1 MAISATAILPAKFD
15 PDAFSREMIK
25 EMSRFNAEINKDFDK
40 TVATWEGKP
49 KFRATVA
56 VSQDLIEGHVRTVR
70 IFGDKPPELIY
81 YFINQGT
88 KVRFARMTKDFEP
101 KTRVRVI
108 DSFPG
113 SGGLEAVDPRIPNPG
128 IVGRKFNE
136 AIATKHRA
144 RLAFRL
150 QVALKRGAIASGHA
164 FK

>member
-1 MAISATAILPAKFD
+1 MAIKATAILPGKFD

-25 EMSRFNAEINKDFDK
+25 EMSKVNVEINKDFDK
-40 TVATWEGKP
+40 TVATWDGKP

-70 IFGDKPPELIY
+70 IYGSKPPELIY

-88 KVRFARMTKDFEP
+88 KVRFARMTPDFEP

-113 SGGLEAVDPRIPNPG
+113 AGGLEAVDPRIPNPG

-136 AIATKHRA
+136 AIADRHRIRLSA
-144 RLAFRL
+144 RLRI
-150 QVALKRGAIASGHA
+150 ALKRGVIASGHA

>member
-1 MAISATAILPAKFD
+1 MAISAKAILPGKFD

-25 EMSRFNAEINKDFDK
+25 EMDKFNAEINKDFDK
-40 TVATWEGKP
+40 TVATWDHKP

-56 VSQDLIEGHVRTVR
+56 VAQDLIEGHVRTVR
-70 IFGDKPPELIY
+70 IYGDKPPELIY

-88 KVRFARMTKDFEP
+88 KVRFARMTRDFEP

-113 SGGLEAVDPRIPNPG
+113 AGGLEAVDPRIPNPG

-150 QVALKRGAIASGHA
+150 QVALKRGAIASGHL